1 MFYFVTKR
9 GLELTLKRSKDPVE
23 ALMLEVAKVPA
34 LPDAFA
40 GFKFPKTREPTE
52 VAYAAV
58 VLGHL
63 RYGPESGLDSYDL
76 EFRLST
82 LVRLV
87 QERRRVL
94 EQDRVRTGLVLTFI
108 FICAVLLLLAS
119 VAYIGMQ
126 AIQLSMLDGV
136 LLRLSPRL
144 IEQAPHLWIL
154 SGAVP
159 TLIIVL
165 TVALSA
171 LTLTRIR
178 HSTRTRVQ
186 EEVLRTYLQLV
197 VQNRWLQQ
205 EGRRYR

>member
-94 EQDRVRTGLVLTFI
+94 EQDEFARDWF
-108 FICAVLLLLAS
+108 
-119 VAYIGMQ
+119 
-126 AIQLSMLDGV
+126 
-136 LLRLSPRL
+136 
-144 IEQAPHLWIL
+144 
-154 SGAVP
+154 
-159 TLIIVL
+159 
-165 TVALSA
+165 
-171 LTLTRIR
+171 
-178 HSTRTRVQ
+178 
-186 EEVLRTYLQLV
+186 
-197 VQNRWLQQ
+197 
-205 EGRRYR
+205 